1 MDVLNIKKIVLAFV
15 IAATTSFAATYAVS
29 TDLQSLNF
37 NYKVSG
43 KGNPSWKPIEV
54 FTSGDKTYIKYANVH
69 SMQDLPDLYLKSD
82 HHGIPQW
89 KWESP
94 YVVINMPISSAQ
106 IVDPRSGKVV
116 YTLNLKDSAMPY
128 IAPAPKLTAKQ
139 LAGVFVEFDLGVGGV
154 DNQKFK
160 NPVFSGSIGYDGDL
174 TKHWLFG
181 LGLGITYNGKS
192 NEIGTSPASYKI
204 KSYDLELMTRAT
216 YLFFNG
222 ITIFGKAGLAY
233 VINKPTDEGASLTPK
248 PDEQKKIVPKLAIGM
263 GYQTKSGVGFN
274 LQLSRLFDSNK
285 TVNAN
290 ALTVGIGYHF

>member
-1 MDVLNIKKIVLAFV
+1 MDVLNIKKIVLAFGIV
-15 IAATTSFAATYAVS
+15 AATSFAAAYAVP

-43 KGNPSWKPIEV
+43 EGNPSWKPIEV

-69 SMQDLPDLYLKSD
+69 NMQNLPDLYLKSD
-82 HHGIPQW
+82 QHGIPQW

-94 YVVINMPISSAQ
+94 YVVVNMPISSAQ
-106 IVDPRSGKVV
+106 IVDPRSGKVI
-116 YTLNLKDSAMPY
+116 YTLNLKNSAMPY

-160 NPVFSGSIGYDGDL
+160 NPVFSGSIGYDADL
-174 TKHWLFG
+174 TEHWLFG
-181 LGLGITYNGKS
+181 VGFGASYNGKS
-192 NEIGTSPASYKI
+192 NEIGTSASSYKI
-204 KSYDLELMTRAT
+204 KSYDVELMTRAT

-222 ITIFGKAGLAY
+222 ITVFGKAGLAY
-233 VINKPTDEGASLTPK
+233 VINKSTDEVGSATPE
-248 PDEQKKIVPKLAIGM
+248 PDEKKVVPKLAIGI
-263 GYQTKSGVGFN
+263 GYQTRSGVGFN

-290 ALTVGIGYHF
+290 ALTVGIGYYF